1 MTYEDDHQIGNY
13 TEPNWTDDEYFGAS
27 IQCGRA
33 GVWQK
38 DTLSLQDVDY
48 GHSGSW
54 SMSVWFRH
62 DADNFPGYSREQF
75 IGHGDPIMPTSSNN
89 QFHVQ
94 LERSSRIRTIMRDS
108 TDIDRCMR
116 RTAPPPFA
124 TPLLTAAP
132 VIACSRADTLSDPNS
147 SHYSGN
153 PNCWQVSS
161 CRGQVSGGSTD
172 TEDLPQVHNTLWH
185 QYLVTTRPD
194 GGEGYNVYIDGVLR
208 AADPYIQGVGIDRVN
223 RNGQWQTTGGGPTD
237 PIGPIRLCGR
247 AKPGAWVGSTRP
259 VIWDPRRY
267 FLGKVAHF
275 AVWDAAMTQ
284 AQVVALHNSY
294 VTLFNLPTTPFL
306 MPSGIPRPLA
316 YYYLDE
322 GHGWHLRE
330 SVGGNHTAG
339 SVSSPGARADAPP
352 YP

>member
-1 MTYEDDHQIGNY
+1 MCIY
-13 TEPNWTDDEYFGAS
+13 T
-27 IQCGRA
+27 
-33 GVWQK
+33 
-38 DTLSLQDVDY
+38 DTLS
-48 GHSGSW
+48 
-54 SMSVWFRH
+54 
-62 DADNFPGYSREQF
+62 N
-75 IGHGDPIMPTSSNN
+75 
-89 QFHVQ
+89 
-94 LERSSRIRTIMRDS
+94 
-108 TDIDRCMR
+108 
-116 RTAPPPFA
+116 
-124 TPLLTAAP
+124 
-132 VIACSRADTLSDPNS
+132 PN
-147 SHYSGN
+147 HTNYSGN

-172 TEDLPQVHNTLWH
+172 TDGDVRDTTNGLWH